1 MVGNVHFQKSSRFA
15 VSFVFALMCFLTSA
29 SAASVEKDASLVPDS
44 HAKPKPPVTT
54 IVSAARREIPIEN
67 SRNITFIQM
76 NVFRNVIVMANAHAE
91 FTWVQCFYLLGKLF
105 RCLF

>member
-54 IVSAARREIPIEN
+54 IVSAARREIPI
-67 SRNITFIQM
+67 S
-76 NVFRNVIVMANAHAE
+76 VMSCSSPDATRTADPCMRRPAE
-91 FTWVQCFYLLGKLF
+91 RKSGIILHWNRFQ
-105 RCLF
+105 